1 MLRPL
6 MIREPSLDAVAEA
19 IQVPFRASSRRA
31 AAGGISAAAV
41 QHGRGHSVVN
51 PRAAQVLRAEMLEEE
66 MARRGAAAGFSCPIL
81 ERSATAVAV
90 IPLHASPFHSG
101 FSILIKE
108 KSP

>member
-66 MARRGAAAGFSCPIL
+66 IN
-81 ERSATAVAV
+81 TAPPQQIHGVEDA
-90 IPLHASPFHSG
+90 LG
-101 FSILIKE
+101 GGGGQG
-108 KSP
+108 